1 MLCLAAYAKIN
12 WTLDILGTRP
22 DGYHLMDMLMQTVS
36 LCDLLWMEESEE
48 LTLEAV
54 PGGAE
59 SAARPEAGDG
69 LSSAGVRYD
78 ASNLVYR
85 AALLLRERC
94 GVRRGARILLQKR
107 IPSGAGMGGGSADCA
122 AALMALNDL
131 WGFKLP
137 AKTLKKLALSLGA
150 DVPYCMENDFCRVR
164 GIGEDVQTLEN
175 APKIPLV
182 VACVSPGLSTQA
194 VFSNFD
200 EAGDSPLNV
209 PMEKLCGRL
218 TAGDFRAAD
227 EISGNALER
236 AAIRLL
242 PAVADTMERMRAC
255 GSLYTRMSG
264 SGSAVFGVFETAD
277 KAREAAQ
284 KIEGATATETV

>member
-1 MLCLAAYAKIN
+1 MRITVQAQAKIN
-12 WTLDILGTRP
+12 WALDILSRRE
-22 DGYHLMDMLMQTVS
+22 DGYHEMDMLMQKIALSDEIRFEIARWTTLTVNGH
-36 LCDLLWMEESEE
+36 LIANAGKNLIVRAANLLNEYMGEK
-48 LTLEAV
+48 
-54 PGGAE
+54 
-59 SAARPEAGDG
+59 R
-69 LSSAGVRYD
+69 GVRITL
-78 ASNLVYR
+78 S
-85 AALLLRERC
+85 
-94 GVRRGARILLQKR
+94 KR
-107 IPSGAGMGGGSADCA
+107 IPVRAGLGGGSADCA

>member
-1 MLCLAAYAKIN
+1 MRITVQAQAKIN
-12 WTLDILGTRP
+12 WALDILSRRE
-22 DGYHLMDMLMQTVS
+22 DGYHEMDMLMQKIALSDEIRFETARWTTLTVNGH
-36 LCDLLWMEESEE
+36 LIANAGKNLIVRAANLLNEYMGEK
-48 LTLEAV
+48 
-54 PGGAE
+54 
-59 SAARPEAGDG
+59 R
-69 LSSAGVRYD
+69 GVRITL
-78 ASNLVYR
+78 S
-85 AALLLRERC
+85 
-94 GVRRGARILLQKR
+94 KR
-107 IPSGAGMGGGSADCA
+107 IPVRAGLGGGSADCA

-264 SGSAVFGVFETAD
+264 SGAAVFGVFETAD

>member
-1 MLCLAAYAKIN
+1 MRITVQAQAKIN
-12 WTLDILGTRP
+12 WALDILSRRE
-22 DGYHLMDMLMQTVS
+22 DGYHEMDMLMQKIALSDEIRFETARWTTLTVNGH
-36 LCDLLWMEESEE
+36 LIANAGKNLIVRAANLLNEYMGEK
-48 LTLEAV
+48 
-54 PGGAE
+54 
-59 SAARPEAGDG
+59 R
-69 LSSAGVRYD
+69 GVRITL
-78 ASNLVYR
+78 S
-85 AALLLRERC
+85 
-94 GVRRGARILLQKR
+94 KR
-107 IPSGAGMGGGSADCA
+107 IPVRAGLGGGSADCA

-164 GIGEDVQTLEN
+164 GIGEDVQALEN

-277 KAREAAQ
+277 RAREAAQ

>member
-1 MLCLAAYAKIN
+1 MRITVQAQAKIN
-12 WTLDILGTRP
+12 WALDILSRRE
-22 DGYHLMDMLMQTVS
+22 DGYHEMDMLMQKIALSDEIRFETARWTTLTVNGH
-36 LCDLLWMEESEE
+36 LIANAGKNLIVRAANLLNEYMGEK
-48 LTLEAV
+48 
-54 PGGAE
+54 
-59 SAARPEAGDG
+59 R
-69 LSSAGVRYD
+69 GVRITL
-78 ASNLVYR
+78 S
-85 AALLLRERC
+85 
-94 GVRRGARILLQKR
+94 KR
-107 IPSGAGMGGGSADCA
+107 IPVRAGLGGGSADCA

-194 VFSNFD
+194 VFVNFD
-200 EAGDSPLNV
+200 ETGDSPLNV
-209 PMEKLCGRL
+209 PMEKLCDCL

-227 EISGNALER
+227 EIGRNALER

>member
-1 MLCLAAYAKIN
+1 MRITVQAQAKIN
-12 WTLDILGTRP
+12 WALDILSRRE
-22 DGYHLMDMLMQTVS
+22 DGYHEMDMLMQKIALSDEIRFETARWTTLTVNGH
-36 LCDLLWMEESEE
+36 LIANAGKNLIVRAANLLNEYMGEK
-48 LTLEAV
+48 
-54 PGGAE
+54 
-59 SAARPEAGDG
+59 R
-69 LSSAGVRYD
+69 GVRITL
-78 ASNLVYR
+78 S
-85 AALLLRERC
+85 
-94 GVRRGARILLQKR
+94 KR
-107 IPSGAGMGGGSADCA
+107 IPVRAGLGGGSADCA

-227 EISGNALER
+227 EIGGNALER

-264 SGSAVFGVFETAD
+264 SGSAVFGVFETAE

-284 KIEGATATETV
+284 KIEGAIATETV

>member
-1 MLCLAAYAKIN
+1 MRITVQAQAKIN
-12 WTLDILGTRP
+12 WALDILSRRE
-22 DGYHLMDMLMQTVS
+22 DGYHEMDMLMQKLALSDEIRFETARWTTLTVNGH
-36 LCDLLWMEESEE
+36 LIANAGKNLIVRAANLLNEYMGEK
-48 LTLEAV
+48 
-54 PGGAE
+54 
-59 SAARPEAGDG
+59 R
-69 LSSAGVRYD
+69 GVRITL
-78 ASNLVYR
+78 S
-85 AALLLRERC
+85 
-94 GVRRGARILLQKR
+94 KR
-107 IPSGAGMGGGSADCA
+107 IPVRAGLGGGSADCA

>member
-1 MLCLAAYAKIN
+1 MRITVQAQAKIN
-12 WTLDILGTRP
+12 WALDILSRRE
-22 DGYHLMDMLMQTVS
+22 DGYHEMDMLMQKIALSDEIRFETARWTTLTVNGH
-36 LCDLLWMEESEE
+36 LIANAGKNLIVRAANLLNEYMGEK
-48 LTLEAV
+48 
-54 PGGAE
+54 
-59 SAARPEAGDG
+59 R
-69 LSSAGVRYD
+69 GVRITL
-78 ASNLVYR
+78 S
-85 AALLLRERC
+85 
-94 GVRRGARILLQKR
+94 KR
-107 IPSGAGMGGGSADCA
+107 IPVRAGLGGGSADCA

-277 KAREAAQ
+277 RAREAAQ

>member
-1 MLCLAAYAKIN
+1 MRITVQAQAKIN
-12 WTLDILGTRP
+12 WALDILSRRE
-22 DGYHLMDMLMQTVS
+22 DGYHEMDMLMQKIAMSDEIRFETARWTTLTVNGH
-36 LCDLLWMEESEE
+36 LIANAGKNLIVRAANLLNEYMGEK
-48 LTLEAV
+48 
-54 PGGAE
+54 
-59 SAARPEAGDG
+59 R
-69 LSSAGVRYD
+69 GVRITL
-78 ASNLVYR
+78 S
-85 AALLLRERC
+85 
-94 GVRRGARILLQKR
+94 KR
-107 IPSGAGMGGGSADCA
+107 IPVRAGLGGGSADCA